1 MKARTAV
8 VELLKAEPEWR
19 SFLKRC
25 CEKSALRLRSQ
36 AWQWQDELAN
46 RGQNFP
52 LTDVEDSLMDLARRF
67 FPDSSA
73 AQWDADHA
81 SRLCKDA
88 LARLGEHFANLSE
101 GERDRLD
108 LSEQDTHEEGML
120 KAGMDNDPAA
130 FRAALREWERVGLE
144 ALETARNKEGVA

>member
-36 AWQWQDELAN
+36 AWQWQDELAD

-52 LTDVEDSLMDLARRF
+52 LPDVEDSLMDLARRF
-67 FPDSSA
+67 FPDSPA

-81 SRLCKDA
+81 SRLCRDA
-88 LARLGEHFANLSE
+88 LARLGEHYANLSE
-101 GERDRLD
+101 GERDALD
-108 LSEQDTHEEGML
+108 LSGQEFYEDAML
-120 KAGMDNDPAA
+120 KASIDNDPAA
-130 FRAALREWERVGLE
+130 FRAALKEWERAGLE
-144 ALETARNKEGVA
+144 ALERARERDGAA